1 MRRDF
6 VYFAVTFSFIATLPL
21 SPENSSPLP
30 MPFSLPAVSLC
41 ALLLIVIGLGGCD
54 STPRKDATTATR
66 AAEGKATRDTADS
79 ALGKKTDSLLYGLNA
94 SVYDIDRSKVNRND
108 YLGAILHSYGVPY
121 AKIDQLISEAEGVF
135 DVTNIRSGNFYC
147 AFQSDDSTNQECDY
161 LVYEQD
167 PVNYIVFQ
175 FKDSIDVYKGKREVR
190 TKTRKTAAI
199 IKQSLWQA
207 LEKQDASPAL
217 VMRLSEIYAWNVDF
231 YRIDEGDRFKV
242 IYEQR
247 YVGDEYIGVGAI
259 KAAYFQ
265 HRGEGY
271 YAFPFKQN
279 GEREFFNEKGQS
291 LRKALLQAP
300 LKFSR
305 ITSGYTK
312 RRYHPVLQE
321 YRSHKG
327 TDYGA
332 PRGTPIRSVGD
343 GTVVAAR
350 YGKYNGRFVKIR
362 HNSVYTTQYLHMSG
376 IADGIRRGA
385 SVSQGEVIGYV
396 GATGLANGS
405 HLCYRFWKNGRQV
418 DPYKQ
423 DIPAAEPL
431 KPPYMEAFT
440 AKYKPLKQELEAL
453 SYPGTPKA
461 KLP

>member
-1 MRRDF
+1 MKIS
-6 VYFAVTFSFIATLPL
+6 TPEIAFYALML
-21 SPENSSPLP
+21 I
-30 MPFSLPAVSLC
+30 ALC
-41 ALLLIVIGLGGCD
+41 LGGCN
-54 STPRKDATTATR
+54 TTTNKDAAATTQAVDSKAINDTL
-66 AAEGKATRDTADS
+66 AEAPGAQPDT
-79 ALGKKTDSLLYGLNA
+79 LLYGLNA
-94 SVYDIDRSKVNRND
+94 SVYDIDRSKVSRND

-121 AKIDQLISEAEGVF
+121 AKIDQLISEAKGVF

-147 AFQSDDSTNQECDY
+147 AFQSEDSTNQECDY

-167 PVNYIVFQ
+167 PVNYVVFQ
-175 FKDSIDVYKGKREVR
+175 FKDSVDVYKGRREVR
-190 TKTRKTAAI
+190 TKTRRTAAI
-199 IKQSLWQA
+199 INQSLWQA

-217 VMRLSEIYAWNVDF
+217 VMRLSEIYAWNVNF
-231 YRIDEGDRFKV
+231 YRIDKGDRFKV

-247 YVGDEYIGVGAI
+247 YVGGEYIGVGAI

-271 YAFPFKQN
+271 YAFPLKQN
-279 GEREFFNEKGQS
+279 GKRQFFNEEGQS
-291 LRKALLQAP
+291 LRKTLLQAP

-312 RRYHPVLQE
+312 RRYHPVLKQ

-362 HNSVYTTQYLHMSG
+362 HNSVYTTQYLHMSD
-376 IADGIRRGA
+376 IADGVRRGA
-385 SVSQGEVIGYV
+385 SVSQGDVIGYV

-453 SYPGTPKA
+453 SYPGTTKA
-461 KLP
+461 QLP